1 MNECVSIR
9 GEDNFF
15 NWLVKVSMLQ
25 LSSNRADSHS
35 GLLLVFSENSVKH
48 RVHVWIPGALGTS
61 WAGGGTPLKIARN
74 PINIIY
80 YSALVITESQ
90 N

>member
-1 MNECVSIR
+1 MHAAVAT
-9 GEDNFF
+9 F
-15 NWLVKVSMLQ
+15 NKEIAIAVM
-25 LSSNRADSHS
+25 
-35 GLLLVFSENSVKH
+35 GFSEYCIDFSEH
-48 RVHVWIPGALGTS
+48 CQTSFICLDSLGSLGTS

>member
-1 MNECVSIR
+1 MGFSGYFIVNSEHC
-9 GEDNFF
+9 ETLFTC
-15 NWLVKVSMLQ
+15 L
-25 LSSNRADSHS
+25 DSLGS
-35 GLLLVFSENSVKH
+35 
-48 RVHVWIPGALGTS
+48 LGTS
-61 WAGGGTPLKIARN
+61 WAGGGTQLKIARN

>member
-1 MNECVSIR
+1 MHAAVAT
-9 GEDNFF
+9 F
-15 NWLVKVSMLQ
+15 NKEIAIVVIGFSGGYFIVNSEHCQTLLTC
-25 LSSNRADSHS
+25 LDSLGS
-35 GLLLVFSENSVKH
+35 
-48 RVHVWIPGALGTS
+48 LGTS